1 MNIIIKLQFTHQQ
14 MRISKMII
22 SFLLLV
28 FSIQISVAQPREQ
41 IVKVIVAPEH
51 QNWIY
56 KVGEKVKFSVS
67 IIQDGNLLKN
77 TNINIKYEVGPEKM
91 KPFKKVSFNL
101 KDGTFVID
109 GGTMKTPGLL
119 RCIVIAEVNGKQ
131 YRSLTTAGFDVEQI
145 QPTIQN
151 PSDFIQ
157 FWDQAKI
164 ELGKIP
170 IDVRMT
176 LLPERYTENVNVY
189 QVNLQNYR
197 PGYRLYGILCVPKK
211 EGKYPAI
218 LKVPGAGI
226 RPFYGDI
233 ENAERGII
241 TFEIGIHGIPVNLD
255 MNVYQSL
262 SNGAL
267 SGYPNVNL
275 DDRDR
280 YYYKRVY
287 LGCIRANDFLES
299 LPQFDGK
306 NLAVTGGSQGG
317 ALAIVTAALDPR
329 EKNLTSYYTAL
340 SDLTEYLKGRAGGWP
355 HLFAPDNI
363 SFNSKK
369 EKIETYGYF
378 DVVNFARLIKMPG
391 MYSWGFNDEVCPPTT
406 SMYAAYNMIK
416 ASKIIYLSL
425 ESGHWTYPEQ
435 TEKLNNRLMKQLK
448 E

>member
-1 MNIIIKLQFTHQQ
+1 MNKIIKLQSTHQQ
-14 MRISKMII
+14 MRISKKII

-28 FSIQISVAQPREQ
+28 FSIQISNAQPREQ

-56 KVGEKVKFSVS
+56 KVGEEVKFSIS
-67 IIQDGNLLKN
+67 IFQDGNLLKN
-77 TNINIKYEVGPEKM
+77 TNIKYEVGPEKM
-91 KPFKKVSFNL
+91 KPFKKDSFNL
-101 KDGTFVID
+101 KDGTSVID
-109 GGTMKTPGLL
+109 GGTMKTLGFL

-131 YRSLTTAGFDVEQI
+131 YRSLTTAGFDIEKI

-151 PSDFIQ
+151 PADFIQ

-176 LLPERYTENVNVY
+176 LLPERCAENVNVY

-197 PGYRLYGILCVPKK
+197 PGYRLYGILCVPQK

-226 RPFYGDI
+226 RPYYGDI
-233 ENAERGII
+233 ENEEKGII
-241 TFEIGIHGIPVNLD
+241 TFEIGIHGIPVNLN

-287 LGCIRANDFLES
+287 LGCIRANDFLEI

-317 ALAIVTAALDPR
+317 ALAIVTAALDP
-329 EKNLTSYYTAL
+329 KVIFLTSYYPAL
-340 SDLTEYLKGRAGGWP
+340 SDLTGYLKGRAGSWP
-355 HLFAPDNI
+355 HLFSPDNS
-363 SFNSKK
+363 SFNNKK
-369 EKIETYGYF
+369 KKIETCGYY
-378 DVVNFARLIKMPG
+378 DVVNFARLIKVP
-391 MYSWGFNDEVCPPTT
+391 VCI
-406 SMYAAYNMIK
+406 A
-416 ASKIIYLSL
+416 
-425 ESGHWTYPEQ
+425 GD
-435 TEKLNNRLMKQLK
+435 LMMKCVHLLPCMLHTI
-448 E
+448 